1 MEELLRMIGALY
13 ICVVI
18 NIVLGMVYTIN
29 LKKVKF
35 DLYKLLNGVVKG
47 LAIGFAFIGLN
58 YVWMQ
63 FPSMQESFGVAP
75 TTIISVGIAYYFGKC
90 VLQLKGMI
98 EEKKALKEGK

>member
-1 MEELLRMIGALY
+1 MRELLTMIGSLY
-13 ICVVI
+13 LLVVV

-29 LKKVKF
+29 LKKLNF

-47 LAIGFAFIGLN
+47 LAIGFAFISLN
-58 YVWMQ
+58 FVWMQ

-90 VLQLKGMI
+90 VVQLKNMI
-98 EEKKALKEGK
+98 EEKKATKEGK